1 MKKIL
6 LATTLLAAST
16 GFAAAEVTLSGDAR
30 MGIISGFGD
39 DVAFTSRARV
49 KFTLSGETD
58 GGLAFG
64 ASFRADNAA
73 ASSSSTFVP
82 GNAGPDLIVGNADD
96 VAPSVTTSRSG
107 GAVNGDAGSVFI
119 SGAFG
124 KLSMGDVDGAAN
136 AAVGHVSGVGLTGL
150 GDLNESTF
158 IGNGD
163 GVTDPSALYE
173 YSTGDL
179 TIYASVT
186 NPVDA
191 AAADAYSVAA
201 KYALGD
207 YTVALGYESVDGA
220 VDADHIILGA
230 SATFGAITVKAN
242 YGQADVGGVDGD
254 QMAISVDY
262 KADALTV
269 TAFYADDEELGGVE
283 GYGLGASYDLG
294 GGASVVGGYAKNE
307 SDDESSYDLGVSM
320 SF

>member
-6 LATTLLAAST
+6 LATTVLAATT

-30 MGIISGFGD
+30 MGIISNFDILLD
-39 DVAFTSRARV
+39 DPLTTTVDESLITESDLAFTSRARV
-49 KFTLSGETD
+49 KFTLSGSTD
-58 GGLAFG
+58 GGLEFG

-73 ASSSSTFVP
+73 AASSGT
-82 GNAGPDLIVGNADD
+82 
-96 VAPSVTTSRSG
+96 
-107 GAVNGDAGSVFI
+107 AGSAFI

-158 IGNGD
+158 IANGS

-179 TIYASVT
+179 TIYASAT
-186 NPVDA
+186 NPGPA
-191 AAADAYSVAA
+191 APATLDAYSIAA

-207 YTVALGYESVDGA
+207 YTVALGYETVNNVTND
-220 VDADHIILGA
+220 DQIIAGV
-230 SATFGAITVKAN
+230 SATFGAATVKAK
-242 YGQADVGGVDGD
+242 YGQANVGLLNGN
-254 QMAISVDY
+254 QYAISVDY
-262 KADALTV
+262 KMDALTV
-269 TAFYADDEELGGVE
+269 TAFYNNKVDIGGQE
-283 GYGLGASYDLG
+283 AYGLGASYDLG
-294 GGASVVGGYAKNE
+294 GGASLVGGYSQNQTSNE
-307 SDDESSYDLGVSM
+307 AAYDLGVSM